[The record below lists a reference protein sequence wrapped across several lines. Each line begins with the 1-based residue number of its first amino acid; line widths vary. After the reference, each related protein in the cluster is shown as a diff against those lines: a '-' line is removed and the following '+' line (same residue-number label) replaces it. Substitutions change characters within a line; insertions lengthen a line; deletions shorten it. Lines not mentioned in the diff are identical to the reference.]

1 MVPIKYRVVSTLILL
16 VLDLIW
22 LKTYMG
28 PRYNTMIN
36 KIQGSEMKVNNIYA
50 FFAYLLMVIGLNTF
64 VLPKLNFKNINVK
77 DCLKYGFL
85 FGIILYGVY
94 DFTCGAVF
102 TKWNTKLALI
112 DVLWGGVVY
121 FLSCY
126 LLKFI

>member
-50 FFAYLLMVIGLNTF
+50 FFAV
-64 VLPKLNFKNINVK
+64 
-77 DCLKYGFL
+77 
-85 FGIILYGVY
+85 
-94 DFTCGAVF
+94 
-102 TKWNTKLALI
+102 
-112 DVLWGGVVY
+112 
-121 FLSCY
+121 
-126 LLKFI
+126 